1 MIEKEHWKHVPAVAI
16 LPLGTGNDL
25 SRSFNWGSG
34 YVVCVGEEGNG
45 IGGYFCQPDS
55 SASYDGTP
63 HTIGPMDAANQIRTK
78 ETRFGHSKITPDYA

>member
-1 MIEKEHWKHVPAVAI
+1 MPAVAI

-34 YVVCVGEEGNG
+34 YVVCVGGGGDG
-45 IGGYFCQPDS
+45 IGGYFCQSHS
-55 SASYDGTP
+55 SASDDGTP

-78 ETRFGHSKITPDYA
+78 ETRFGSS